1 MIREHA
7 WWWEGGSTVGVQWCV
22 VLSPCMQLKAWGCFE
37 GLHQITATRT
47 CTRIHVQ
54 GQISVTVVL
63 VIASQPASQPSCVC
77 GKGWGQSAVQV
88 YLVGMI
94 FGTSRYNSLLFH
106 AVGQV
111 SRSASCHPFFVCMP
125 DTKSFGSWFEHS
137 VLNVRTPVS
146 NWTDL
151 IAPVYLHCDV
161 TTYFPPILH
170 SLGTTVHATVT
181 LYWVTWLSD
190 AWEFECLVH
199 GEEGKFMHAHPLYDG
214 HICVYAHSMILV
226 IMH

>member
-1 MIREHA
+1 MH
-7 WWWEGGSTVGVQWCV
+7 GGGRGEAASNVVCVINVQSFVVCTCMYCVLYKCTRTVGVQWCV

-47 CTRIHVQ
+47 RTCIHVQ

-63 VIASQPASQPSCVC
+63 VIASQPASLPVFGIV

-106 AVGQV
+106 AVGHV
-111 SRSASCHPFFVCMP
+111 SCSASCHPFFVCMP

-137 VLNVRTPVS
+137 VLVARTPIS
-146 NWTDL
+146 NWIDL
-151 IAPVYLHCDV
+151 IAPVYCIVMSPCTSHQS
-161 TTYFPPILH
+161 YIH
-170 SLGTTVHATVT
+170 
-181 LYWVTWLSD
+181 
-190 AWEFECLVH
+190 
-199 GEEGKFMHAHPLYDG
+199 
-214 HICVYAHSMILV
+214 
-226 IMH
+226 